1 MKTIDKVSAD
11 RLREV
16 ALYHPDTGIFYA
28 TPARPTSVRPGSILG
43 YLRKDGYWYI
53 RVDGHQ
59 YLAHRLAWLYVY
71 GEWPKHLI
79 DHIDGNKSNN
89 RIKNLRDVPKHINQQ
104 NIRAPYKSSSTNT
117 LGVIWNKR
125 DKQWYAV
132 ITTNKKKRHLGMF
145 KNKEDAVMA
154 YLEAKRESHD
164 GCTI

>member
-16 ALYHPDTGIFYA
+16 ALYHPGTGIFYA
-28 TPARPTSVRPGSILG
+28 TPARPASVRPGSMLG

-53 RVDGHQ
+53 RIDGHQ

-71 GEWPKHLI
+71 GDWPKHLI

-89 RIKNLRDVPKHINQQ
+89 RIENLRDVPKHINQQ
-104 NIRAPYKSSSTNT
+104 NIRTPYKSSSTNT
-117 LGVIWNKR
+117 LGVVWNKR

-132 ITTNKKKRHLGMF
+132 ITTNKKKRHIGMF
-145 KNKEDAVMA
+145 KNKEDAAMA